1 MSASFQ
7 QTDKT
12 EEISQQLQ
20 QKGRKTLHVKN
31 KLTRKRKLVDV
42 TPPKKAETRPRIHK
56 SLKVID
62 IVDPEKSS
70 MVDLTKIE
78 APHEQIKELSEHLNH
93 LNLEQ
98 PLLQEE

>member
-20 QKGRKTLHVKN
+20 QKGRKTHLVKN
-31 KLTRKRKLVDV
+31 KLTRKRKLVEV
-42 TPPKKAETRPRIHK
+42 APPNKADTRPKIHK

-78 APHEQIKELSEHLNH
+78 VP
-93 LNLEQ
+93 
-98 PLLQEE
+98 P